1 MVPEEKLLV
10 LCGDT
15 SNLSVTY
22 STPTILDTD
31 NYLYYISLD
40 EFDVYNSIPN
50 IKKSANTLKIKPG
63 KDKPE
68 QTISI
73 EPGSYEVS
81 QIYSAIITELVNKD
95 IKNPDENFKFIP
107 RTATSKLY
115 IELKEG
121 WNLSFDVNNSIAKIL
136 GFKRKDKFSGPKVCE
151 PSSIVMINQIDSL
164 IFYCN
169 IVEPSYFNDTQVPL
183 LYVHPIDVPPGYK
196 MLLGAGKE
204 PTFIKVNVNVL
215 DKLRVW
221 VEDKKGELID
231 FRGEVLTATLRLRR
245 VLKNQ

>member
-1 MVPEEKLLV
+1 M
-10 LCGDT
+10 
-15 SNLSVTY
+15 
-22 STPTILDTD
+22 
-31 NYLYYISLD
+31 
-40 EFDVYNSIPN
+40 
-50 IKKSANTLKIKPG
+50 
-63 KDKPE
+63 
-68 QTISI
+68 
-73 EPGSYEVS
+73 
-81 QIYSAIITELVNKD
+81 
-95 IKNPDENFKFIP
+95 
-107 RTATSKLY
+107 
-115 IELKEG
+115 
-121 WNLSFDVNNSIAKIL
+121 
-136 GFKRKDKFSGPKVCE
+136 CE